1 MQLLRNC
8 MLRAYSTLMRIG
20 SGAYSG
26 KQSAPIIKCKKIF
39 FFQVSVAE
47 RSVNRRRLLVTTPG
61 DIRSENADMS
71 NDKSCEKHDRQK
83 FKGFCVQ

>member
-8 MLRAYSTLMRIG
+8 MLRGYGTLIG
-20 SGAYSG
+20 PNLS
-26 KQSAPIIKCKKIF
+26 KEHQSAKKIF
-39 FFQVSVAE
+39 FFQVLVAE
-47 RSVNRRRLLVTTPG
+47 RSVNQRRLLVTTPG

>member
-1 MQLLRNC
+1 VIHR
-8 MLRAYSTLMRIG
+8 SDETL
-20 SGAYSG
+20 
-26 KQSAPIIKCKKIF
+26 KAPTIVQKKYF

-47 RSVNRRRLLVTTPG
+47 RSVNQRRLLVTTPG

>member
-8 MLRAYSTLMRIG
+8 MLRDYSTLVG
-20 SGAYSG
+20 PG
-26 KQSAPIIKCKKIF
+26 KQGAPKCKKKI

-47 RSVNRRRLLVTTPG
+47 RSVNQRRLLVTTPG

-71 NDKSCEKHDRQK
+71 NEQSCTIHDGRK
-83 FKGFCVQ
+83 F

>member
-1 MQLLRNC
+1 VQ
-8 MLRAYSTLMRIG
+8 
-20 SGAYSG
+20 
-26 KQSAPIIKCKKIF
+26 KKYF

-47 RSVNRRRLLVTTPG
+47 RSVNQRRLLVTTPG

>member
-8 MLRAYSTLMRIG
+8 MLRGYGTLIG
-20 SGAYSG
+20 PNKQGA
-26 KQSAPIIKCKKIF
+26 PKCKKNF
-39 FFQVSVAE
+39 FFQVLVAE
-47 RSVNRRRLLVTTPG
+47 RSVNQRRLLVTTPG

>member
-1 MQLLRNC
+1 MQLHSNC
-8 MLRAYSTLMRIG
+8 MLRDDYSTLVG
-20 SGAYSG
+20 PG
-26 KQSAPIIKCKKIF
+26 KQGRSTKVQKKD

-47 RSVNRRRLLVTTPG
+47 RSVNQRRLLVTTPG

>member
-8 MLRAYSTLMRIG
+8 MLRGYSTLLG
-20 SGAYSG
+20 LSKQGA
-26 KQSAPIIKCKKIF
+26 PKCKKKIF

-47 RSVNRRRLLVTTPG
+47 RSVNQRRLLVTTPG